1 MVNQCEQAKENG
13 KMVQIRLVLVLILLM
28 TFGAYMPGTV
38 RAGPELPGGPVPV
51 SEEAA
56 NRLDEKIIAAYEQAY
71 ADPNHE
77 FTLRATDEEVTSW
90 FVYRVAVMPE
100 NNIKDPQIR
109 FTGGKIHS
117 AVTMVGVLPFELRIK
132 LVATF
137 QVVNGQVHFQVESS
151 SAGFLPVPKEIT
163 NLLPQS
169 DMVNDMLT
177 EFGIELSD
185 VKILEGEMAVSGHL
199 LETAMQTAG

>member
-1 MVNQCEQAKENG
+1 MAR
-13 KMVQIRLVLVLILLM
+13 IRLIVMSILLLALAANLP
-28 TFGAYMPGTV
+28 GAAL
-38 RAGPELPGGPVPV
+38 AGPELPGGPVPV

-71 ADPNHE
+71 ADPNRE

-137 QVVNGQVHFQVESS
+137 QVVDGQVHFQIESS

-177 EFGIELSD
+177 EFGIELSG
-185 VKILEGEMAVSGHL
+185 VQITEGQMAISGRL
-199 LETAMQTAG
+199 LETPEQTAS